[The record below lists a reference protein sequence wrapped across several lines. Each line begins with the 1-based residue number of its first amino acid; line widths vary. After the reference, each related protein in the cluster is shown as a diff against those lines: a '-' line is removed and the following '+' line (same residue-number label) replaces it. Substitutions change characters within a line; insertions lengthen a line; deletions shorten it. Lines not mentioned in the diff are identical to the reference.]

1 VYDRNELRQKLDQNQ
16 APAGASPAI
25 PTLPPATTTFLPYSP
40 YLPPSSLLPFY
51 HPMARGALLP
61 MSHAPA
67 ASCGLYGAG
76 GAEAAPLLTAPPLYY
91 HHPAA
96 AADYFP
102 LPVQHQPA
110 QLEMP
115 PPPTPP
121 PGENLSASAV
131 AAATA
136 VAKKR
141 RARTPDL
148 GPALMSPKRFSSPA
162 AAAQAAGLELSAG
175 GPQPRRLLL
184 QVIKSFISVQ

>member
-1 VYDRNELRQKLDQNQ
+1 MYDRNELRQKLDQNQ

-51 HPMARGALLP
+51 HPMARGAILP
-61 MSHAPA
+61 MGHAPA

-76 GAEAAPLLTAPPLYY
+76 GAEAPLLTAPPLYY

-96 AADYFP
+96 ADYFP
-102 LPVQHQPA
+102 LQHQPA

-115 PPPTPP
+115 PPATPP

-131 AAATA
+131 AATA

-162 AAAQAAGLELSAG
+162 AAAQAAGLEMSAG

-184 QVIKSFISVQ
+184 QVIQIFFHSVN

>member
-1 VYDRNELRQKLDQNQ
+1 
-16 APAGASPAI
+16 
-25 PTLPPATTTFLPYSP
+25 
-40 YLPPSSLLPFY
+40 
-51 HPMARGALLP
+51 

-76 GAEAAPLLTAPPLYY
+76 GAEAPLLTAPPLYY
-91 HHPAA
+91 HHPAT
-96 AADYFP
+96 ADYFP
-102 LPVQHQPA
+102 LPVQQHQHQPA

-162 AAAQAAGLELSAG
+162 AAQAAGLELSAG
-175 GPQPRRLLL
+175 GPQPRRLFL
-184 QVIKSFISVQ
+184 QVIQTFN

>member
-1 VYDRNELRQKLDQNQ
+1 MYGRNELRQKLDQNQ
-16 APAGASPAI
+16 APAGASPAVP
-25 PTLPPATTTFLPYSP
+25 PTLPPAATTFLPYSP

-51 HPMARGALLP
+51 HHPMTRGALLP

-76 GAEAAPLLTAPPLYY
+76 GAEAPLLAAPPLYY

-121 PGENLSASAV
+121 PGENLSAAGV

-162 AAAQAAGLELSAG
+162 AAGLEMSAG